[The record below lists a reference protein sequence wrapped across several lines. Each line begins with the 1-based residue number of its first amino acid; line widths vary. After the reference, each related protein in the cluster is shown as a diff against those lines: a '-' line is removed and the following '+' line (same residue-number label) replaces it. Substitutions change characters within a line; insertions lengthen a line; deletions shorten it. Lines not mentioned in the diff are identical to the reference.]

1 MEQYNLIRRRRMKN
15 LRLRVKEDGK
25 VYVSA
30 PYGVSVSVIDDFVAS
45 RADWIA
51 EQRKKLSELAP
62 SPTKTELNDGDVIT
76 LLGRPYVVTLVEGK
90 EEAFLE
96 GGMLVVPVENMNE
109 AETKVLTLMAG
120 ICRSKCTEAVRMYLR
135 KADYSGRAVDLQFKY
150 MKSRWGSYNSR
161 DNTITFNLAVCK
173 LPEKYIDYIAAHEV
187 THIYVH
193 NHSDD
198 FYRAGEKIFDN
209 FFRTDR
215 ELNKIRIG
223 GIFS

>member
-1 MEQYNLIRRRRMKN
+1 MEQYILTRRRRMKN
-15 LRLRVKEDGK
+15 LRLRIKEDGK

-30 PYGVSVSVIDDFVAS
+30 PYGVSVSIIDDFVAS
-45 RADWIA
+45 RTDWIA
-51 EQRKKLSELAP
+51 EQRERLSGSVPSAP
-62 SPTKTELNDGDVIT
+62 KTELNDGDSIMI
-76 LLGRPYVVTLVEGK
+76 LGEKYTVAFIDGK

-96 GGMLVVPVENMNE
+96 GGMLVVPVENENE
-109 AETKVLTLMAG
+109 AETKALTLMAE
-120 ICRSKCTEAVRMYLR
+120 ICRKKCTEAVGIYLE
-135 KADYSGRAVDLQFKY
+135 KAGYSGPPVNLRFKY
-150 MKSRWGSYNSR
+150 MKSRWGSYNR
-161 DNTITFNLAVCK
+161 QNNTITFNLAVCK
-173 LPEKYIDYIAAHEV
+173 LSEKYINYIAAHEV

-198 FYRAGEKIFDN
+198 FYRAGEKIYAD

>member
-96 GGMLVVPVENMNE
+96 GGMLVVPVENMKE

-120 ICRSKCTEAVRMYLR
+120 ICRTKCTEAVRMYLR